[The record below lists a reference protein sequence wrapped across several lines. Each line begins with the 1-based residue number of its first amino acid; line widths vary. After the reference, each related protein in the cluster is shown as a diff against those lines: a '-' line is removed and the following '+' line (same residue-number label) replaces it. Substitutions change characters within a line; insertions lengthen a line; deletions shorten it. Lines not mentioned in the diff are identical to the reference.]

1 MDKYFIIMK
10 LHMLMKSIFVACIAF
25 FAPIFP
31 AMIAVGILIFID
43 TLTGIIAAKRAGESI
58 TSKKM
63 GGAITK
69 SIVYQLLIISAHLC
83 ETFLFAQIPFVKISL
98 AFLAMTEFTSIS
110 ENFEKSTGKNLLK
123 YIKTFMDEKF
133 RGFIKSNTDTPKTDS
148 GEPKE

>member
-1 MDKYFIIMK
+1 MDKYLLMLK
-10 LHMLMKSIFVACIAF
+10 LHMLLKSISVACVTF
-25 FAPIFP
+25 FLPIFP

-43 TLTGIIAAKRAGESI
+43 TLTGIIAAKKTGETI

-63 GGAITK
+63 GGCITK

-98 AFLAMTEFTSIS
+98 AFLAMTEFTSVS

-133 RGFIKSNTDTPKTDS
+133 RGFIKSNTDAPKTDS
-148 GEPKE
+148 NEPNS